1 MAGFV
6 RVAKRLLLLLLLLP
20 LITTGVAAEDGLIS
34 AVRAYDIA
42 VPCEGDLVCFHIW
55 QIDTL
60 DGEYIG
66 IVSNGELQTAET
78 EEDKC
83 NFQIQDITAEDVG
96 RHRCQKRTNDFSLY
110 NTAPVINLT
119 PAKTVS
125 LQCVFLSVVEKR
137 YCLTKLRKRVSLM
150 WVDEAGA
157 EIQADSQHHIMQRSS
172 CDITLTVTY
181 QSPEN
186 MTFRCQATVARK
198 VFTSVE
204 LQVRAS
210 GLFITDPLF
219 AHCRS
224 MNNIC
229 FFVAVTGKGRGLI
242 YEIETEYQGYNRD
255 TIGAVVGVVAC
266 VALTVAVAVFARRRR
281 RTRTNGQQHNESCSA
296 QSSTCY
302 AVNTGD
308 VIYADI
314 IHPSGSDRVWVH
326 ECESTEYAS
335 VQYK

>member
-34 AVRAYDIA
+34 AVRAYGIA
-42 VPCEGDLVCFHIW
+42 VPCEGGLVCFHIW

-60 DGEYIG
+60 DGEHIG

-83 NFQIQDITAEDVG
+83 NVQIQDITAEDVG
-96 RHRCQKRTNDFSLY
+96 RHRCQKRTSDFSLY

-125 LQCVFLSVVEKR
+125 LQCVFRVVEKR
-137 YCLTKLRKRVSLM
+137 YCRTKLNKRLSLM

-186 MTFRCQATVARK
+186 MTFRCQATVARQ

-210 GLFITDPLF
+210 
-219 AHCRS
+219 
-224 MNNIC
+224 
-229 FFVAVTGKGRGLI
+229 AVKGKGRGLI
-242 YEIETEYQGYNRD
+242 FEIETEYQGYNQD
-255 TIGAVVGVVAC
+255 TIGAAVGVVAC

-296 QSSTCY
+296 QSSTCN
-302 AVNTGD
+302 AVNTDD

-314 IHPSGSDRVWVH
+314 IHPSGSDSVWVH
-326 ECESTEYAS
+326 ECESTEYAC

>member
-210 GLFITDPLF
+210 
-219 AHCRS
+219 
-224 MNNIC
+224 
-229 FFVAVTGKGRGLI
+229 AVTGKGRGLI